1 MFARVLLFTALLIT
15 PLVAY
20 FLSLQPSTDYAR
32 YVKGRNKTVL
42 FLTNSEP
49 DLSNVH
55 LATASAILENYPDIE
70 VHFASFPAI
79 EQKLERVS
87 SYANIKSPHAKAIIF
102 HGLTGLTFVQVIAKK
117 GRSFISPPGW
127 RGIATLAKHIQ
138 LWISPWTF
146 EDHVHLYNELGSI
159 IDEVD
164 PAIVVLDSWFR
175 PAIDAT
181 RKRNRQ
187 HAFITPNTL
196 VDHFLGIQPF
206 STRLWKYPAP
216 SSGFPFPV
224 PLLKLPEN
232 VYMNIRYVYS
242 AMFTPDMSEKKARLQ
257 HIGLGEPMNLFG
269 IHRPGVPWITQ
280 NTQGAMIP
288 VELLPPNVTCAGP
301 IIMSG
306 PPADQQDPEIA
317 AWLKKAPTLLINL
330 GSNLAYDESRAEV
343 MAIAIA
349 ALLSSTDYQVIWK
362 FNKLGYFSDDF
373 LVHLKPYLDNE
384 RLRMPSWLVA
394 DPASLLDTGNVVT
407 SVHHGGSN
415 CFHEALAAGVTQVVL
430 PLWADLY
437 NYASLAETR
446 GIGVWG
452 CKNSTPNWTTFFAIV
467 ASALP
472 DPKGHEFRAAGP
484 YDRSLLAGRSPCPG
498 LNALAN
504 HGYLPRD
511 GSNIDYDMINHA
523 AQAAYNFEDGFY
535 IDAVNMVFQLN
546 ISTSNRP
553 SETFHLRDLAQHDQ
567 IEVDGSLTRN
577 DIFFGDDLHFD
588 ATVFDPVARDLG
600 LNKISRK
607 DKFVTIESAAK
618 ATKTRLD
625 LAKRVNPEFNA
636 SVHQHETEYGTTAL
650 YLLTV
655 WDEQQKAAPK
665 HWVKALLGED
675 RIAYREGYNKGKTVK
690 TNKQLG
696 AMTQAVRAVV
706 GWKP

>member
-1 MFARVLLFTALLIT
+1 MFARVLLFTALLVV
-15 PLVAY
+15 PLAY
-20 FLSLQPSTDYAR
+20 FLSHQTSTEHTP
-32 YVKGRNKTVL
+32 YVQGSNKTVL
-42 FLTNSEP
+42 FLTNSEHG
-49 DLSNVH
+49 LSNVH
-55 LATASAILENYPDIE
+55 LATASALLENYPDIE

-87 SYANIKSPHAKAIIF
+87 SFAKIKTPHARTIIF
-102 HGLTGLTFVQVIAKK
+102 HGLTGLTFVQAIAKE

-127 RGIATLAKHIQ
+127 KGIATLAEHIQ

-146 EDHVHLYNELGSI
+146 EDHVHLYYELGTI
-159 IDEVD
+159 INEVN
-164 PAIVVLDSWFR
+164 PAVIVLDSWFR

-181 RKRNRQ
+181 RTRNRQ
-187 HAFITPNTL
+187 QAFITPNTL

-206 STRLWKYPAP
+206 FTRLWKYPAP

-224 PLLKLPEN
+224 PWLKLPEN
-232 VYMNIRYVYS
+232 IYMNLRYIYS
-242 AMFTPDMSEKKARLQ
+242 ATFTPDMSENKARLQ
-257 HIGLGEPMNLFG
+257 QIGLGEPMNLFG

-280 NTQGAMIP
+280 NTEGAMTP
-288 VELLPPNVTCAGP
+288 VEVLPPNVTCAGP
-301 IIMSG
+301 ILLSG
-306 PPADQQDPEIA
+306 PAAEQQDPETA
-317 AWLKKAPTLLINL
+317 TWLKKAPTVLINL

-343 MAIAIA
+343 MAVAIA
-349 ALLSSTDYQVIWK
+349 ALLASTENQVLWK
-362 FNKLGYFSDDF
+362 FNKLGDFSDDF

-384 RLRMPSWLVA
+384 RLKMPSWLGA
-394 DPASLLDTGNVVT
+394 DPSSLLDTGNIVT

-415 CFHEALAAGVTQVVL
+415 CYHEALAAGVTQVVL

-437 NYASLAETR
+437 NYAALAETR

-452 CKNSTPNWTTFFAIV
+452 CKESTPNWTTFFAIV

-484 YDRSLLAGRSPCPG
+484 YDSRSPCPG

-511 GSNIDYDMINHA
+511 GANINYDMINHA

-588 ATVFDPVARDLG
+588 ATVFDPVSRDLG
-600 LNKISRK
+600 LDKISRK
-607 DKFVTIESAAK
+607 DKVVTIETAAK

-636 SVHQHETEYGTTAL
+636 SVHQHQTEYGTTAL

-675 RIAYREGYNKGKTVK
+675 RIAYREGYNKGKSVK
-690 TNKQLG
+690 TNKQVG

>member
-1 MFARVLLFTALLIT
+1 MFARLLLFTTLLAVS
-15 PLVAY
+15 LAY
-20 FLSLQPSTDYAR
+20 FLSRETSTEHAP
-32 YVKGRNKTVL
+32 YVQGRNKTVL
-42 FLTNSEP
+42 FLTNSEHG
-49 DLSNVH
+49 LSNVH
-55 LATASAILENYPDIE
+55 LATALAILENYPDVE
-70 VHFASFPAI
+70 VYFASFSSI

-87 SYANIKSPHAKAIIF
+87 SFAKIKSPHARAIVF
-102 HGLTGLTFVQVIAKK
+102 HGLTGLTFVQAIAKE

-127 RGIATLAKHIQ
+127 RGIATLAEHIQ

-146 EDHVHLYNELGSI
+146 EDHVYLYKELGSI

-164 PAIVVLDSWFR
+164 PAVIVLDSWFR

-196 VDHFLGIQPF
+196 VDHFLGFLSPI
-206 STRLWKYPAP
+206 
-216 SSGFPFPV
+216 
-224 PLLKLPEN
+224 PLVNIPEN
-232 VYMNIRYVYS
+232 VYMNIRYIYS
-242 AMFTPDMSEKKARLQ
+242 AMFTPDASKKKARLQ
-257 HIGLGEPMNLFG
+257 EIGLGEPMNLFG
-269 IHRPGVPWITQ
+269 MNRLGVPWITQ

-288 VELLPPNVTCAGP
+288 VEVIPPNVTCAGP
-301 IIMSG
+301 IILSG
-306 PPADQQDPEIA
+306 PPAHQQDPETA
-317 AWLKKAPTLLINL
+317 TWLKNAPTVLINL
-330 GSNLAYDESRAEV
+330 GSNLAVADVWQYDESRAEV

-349 ALLSSTDYQVIWK
+349 ALLSSTNYQVLWK
-362 FNKLGYFSDDF
+362 FNKLGDFSDDF

-384 RLRMPSWLVA
+384 RLKMPSWLVA
-394 DPASLLDTGNVVT
+394 DPSSLLDTGNIVT

-415 CFHEALAAGVTQVVL
+415 CYHEALAAGVTQVIL

-437 NYASLAETR
+437 NYAALAETS

-452 CKNSTPNWTTFFAIV
+452 CKDSTPNWMTFFAIV

-484 YDRSLLAGRSPCPG
+484 YDSRSPCPG

-511 GSNIDYDMINHA
+511 GANINYDMINHA
-523 AQAAYNFEDGFY
+523 AQAAYHFEDGFY
-535 IDAVNMVFQLN
+535 IDAVNMVFQLD
-546 ISTSNRP
+546 ISTTSRP
-553 SETFHLRDLAQHDQ
+553 NETFHLRDLAQHDQ

-600 LNKISRK
+600 LDKISRK
-607 DKFVTIESAAK
+607 DKFVTIETAAK
-618 ATKTRLD
+618 ATKNRLD
-625 LAKRVNPEFNA
+625 LAKRANPEFNV

-650 YLLTV
+650 YLLTL
-655 WDEQQKAAPK
+655 WDEHQKAAPK

-675 RIAYREGYNKGKTVK
+675 RIAYREGYNKGKSVK
-690 TNKQLG
+690 TNKQVG

>member
-1 MFARVLLFTALLIT
+1 MFARILFFTALLVV
-15 PLVAY
+15 PLAY
-20 FLSLQPSTDYAR
+20 FLSHQTSIEHAP
-32 YVKGRNKTVL
+32 YVQGRNKTVL
-42 FLTNSEP
+42 FLTNSEHG
-49 DLSNVH
+49 LSNVH

-79 EQKLERVS
+79 EQKLEWVS
-87 SYANIKSPHAKAIIF
+87 SFAKIKTPHARTIAF
-102 HGLTGLTFVQVIAKK
+102 HGLTGLTFVQAIAKE

-127 RGIATLAKHIQ
+127 RGIATLAEHMQ

-146 EDHVHLYNELGSI
+146 EDHLHLYEELGSI
-159 IDEVD
+159 IDKVD
-164 PAIVVLDSWFR
+164 PAVIVLDNWFR

-181 RKRNRQ
+181 RTRNRQ

-206 STRLWKYPAP
+206 WTRLWKYPAFFRQT
-216 SSGFPFPV
+216 SPV
-224 PLLKLPEN
+224 LG
-232 VYMNIRYVYS
+232 
-242 AMFTPDMSEKKARLQ
+242 RL
-257 HIGLGEPMNLFG
+257 FC
-269 IHRPGVPWITQ
+269 R
-280 NTQGAMIP
+280 
-288 VELLPPNVTCAGP
+288 
-301 IIMSG
+301 
-306 PPADQQDPEIA
+306 DQQLINKI
-317 AWLKKAPTLLINL
+317 LKFQVGSKKAPTVLINL

-343 MAIAIA
+343 MANDIA
-349 ALLSSTDYQVIWK
+349 ALLSSTENQCIMAVRTAIIK
-362 FNKLGYFSDDF
+362 TLS
-373 LVHLKPYLDNE
+373 
-384 RLRMPSWLVA
+384 
-394 DPASLLDTGNVVT
+394 
-407 SVHHGGSN
+407 
-415 CFHEALAAGVTQVVL
+415 GVTQVIL

-437 NYASLAETR
+437 NYAALAETR
-446 GIGVWG
+446 GVGVWG
-452 CKNSTPNWTTFFAIV
+452 CKESTPNWTTFFAIV

-484 YDRSLLAGRSPCPG
+484 YDSRSPCPG

-511 GSNIDYDMINHA
+511 GANINYDMINHA

-567 IEVDGSLTRN
+567 IEVDGSLTRS

-588 ATVFDPVARDLG
+588 ATVFDPVSRDLG
-600 LNKISRK
+600 LDKISRK
-607 DKFVTIESAAK
+607 DKFVTIETAAK

-636 SVHQHETEYGTTAL
+636 SVHQHQTEYGTTAL

-655 WDEQQKAAPK
+655 WDEQHKAAPK

-675 RIAYREGYNKGKTVK
+675 RIAYREGYNKGKSVK
-690 TNKQLG
+690 TNKQVG

-706 GWKP
+706 DWKH